1 MFVAFVAISQTD
13 VHVLIYS
20 SSVRN
25 AVATLTKTPITLEV
39 LYGNQLTIICT
50 IEGGSRP
57 DYLKLSSTSAT
68 IAEFTSANITSVTSK
83 TDNSVTYIH
92 QTTAKYTDTSTYTCL
107 GKNKAKGG
115 AETEDSKTVQVI
127 VGKYYIV
134 KKSPSSLK
142 VFSKCIFLLIFL
154 RGGGGG
160 GPRQIFL
167 ENQI

>member
-1 MFVAFVAISQTD
+1 MFRALVIISLND
-13 VHVLIYS
+13 FHVLIYS

-25 AVATLTKTPITLEV
+25 AVTTLTKTPITLEV
-39 LYGNQLTIICT
+39 LHDDQLTINCT
-50 IEGGSRP
+50 IEGGRRP

-68 IAEFTSANITSVTSK
+68 IVEFTSANITSVTSK

-115 AETEDSKTVQVI
+115 VETEDSKTVQVI
-127 VGKYYIV
+127 VGKFYIV

-142 VFSKCIFLLIFL
+142 VFSTCIFLLIFL
-154 RGGGGG
+154 TNS
-160 GPRQIFL
+160 FL
-167 ENQI
+167 PNQLNLL